1 MAEEKSKSRFEKHD
15 KKEKK
20 NSNFARSAGWEEVG
34 ALFLFP
40 VLIFAAL
47 FGDSFE

>member
-1 MAEEKSKSRFEKHD
+1 MAEEKSKSRFEKHE

-20 NSNFARSAGWEEVG
+20 DSNSARSASWEDVG
-34 ALFLFP
+34 AVFLFP

-47 FGDSFE
+47 FGSTFE